1 MDKREFIRN
10 FCLGVGGCSL
20 HLKAF
25 PFNNLSLLP
34 KNHSIEAWFF
44 SNTAKGT
51 NCLLCPNNCI
61 VKSGETALCRNR
73 VNINGRLFSTAYGN
87 PCAVHLDPIAK
98 LPLYHFLPSSDSLS
112 LGLAGCNLSCLNC
125 QNWSFSQEM
134 PTETR
139 NYTYMPDEAVKEA
152 IKHECKS
159 IAFTYSEPTTYIE
172 YVYDTAILARES
184 FLKTVI
190 KSSGYVNEEPL
201 RKLSKVIDA
210 ANVDLKSFSNKIY
223 KKLNAGKLDP
233 VLKSLL
239 VLKEEGIWLE
249 ITNLIIPSWTDDL
262 DMIKKMCNW
271 LLENGFEH
279 NPLHFSR
286 FYPDYK
292 LTKLPSTPLN
302 SLLSAAETAKNEG
315 LLHVYIDSIPGIEES
330 DTRCPGCDK
339 KLVKRRGYQII
350 RNEITDSQCSYCGT
364 EIHGIWT

>member
-1 MDKREFIRN
+1 
-10 FCLGVGGCSL
+10 
-20 HLKAF
+20 
-25 PFNNLSLLP
+25 
-34 KNHSIEAWFF
+34 
-44 SNTAKGT
+44 
-51 NCLLCPNNCI
+51 
-61 VKSGETALCRNR
+61 
-73 VNINGRLFSTAYGN
+73 
-87 PCAVHLDPIAK
+87 
-98 LPLYHFLPSSDSLS
+98 
-112 LGLAGCNLSCLNC
+112 
-125 QNWSFSQEM
+125 
-134 PTETR
+134 
-139 NYTYMPDEAVKEA
+139 MPDEAVKEA

-172 YVYDTAILARES
+172 YVYDTAVLARES

-190 KSSGYVNEEPL
+190 KTSGYVNEEPL

-233 VLKSLL
+233 VLNSLI

-249 ITNLIIPSWTDDL
+249 ITNLIIPSWTDDM

-271 LLENGFEH
+271 LVENGFEH

-302 SLLSAAETAKNEG
+302 SLMNAAKIARDEG

-330 DTRCPGCDK
+330 DTCCPGCDR
-339 KLVKRRGYQII
+339 KLVERRGYQLL
-350 RNEITDSQCSYCGT
+350 RCEITDSQCSFCGT
-364 EIHGIWT
+364 EIQGIWT